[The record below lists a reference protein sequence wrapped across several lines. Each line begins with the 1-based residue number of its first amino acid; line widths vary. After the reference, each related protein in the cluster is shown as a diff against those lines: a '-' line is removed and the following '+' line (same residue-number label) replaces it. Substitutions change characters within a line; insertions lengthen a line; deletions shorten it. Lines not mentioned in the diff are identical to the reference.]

1 MINLNLE
8 TQNFTVM
15 HQTPAFEIR
24 HYPAY
29 TTAKINAQLKSF
41 RELGNSGYSI
51 LAKYIFGDNASKLK
65 LSVVSPVRMDINDSM
80 STMSFVMPSNYNKE
94 NLPIPNDRAISID
107 SSDEEYVAAI
117 QFDGFACDDS
127 IQSNSKKLEE
137 ALNLNDISY
146 SGHFIFLGYNPSY
159 QLIGRKNEVIVRVN
173 WVK

>member
-51 LAKYIFGDNASKLK
+51 LAKYIFGDIGPFKIL
-65 LSVVSPVRMDINDSM
+65 
-80 STMSFVMPSNYNKE
+80 
-94 NLPIPNDRAISID
+94 LP
-107 SSDEEYVAAI
+107 
-117 QFDGFACDDS
+117 
-127 IQSNSKKLEE
+127 
-137 ALNLNDISY
+137 
-146 SGHFIFLGYNPSY
+146 HFKGIRWPML
-159 QLIGRKNEVIVRVN
+159 
-173 WVK
+173 